1 MTRIQFGWSLPSGPP
16 QGMSR
21 NAYME
26 GVHKGFELIKPLVQ
40 FCCPLWETSRRWL
53 SGSRKVG
60 FLHHILGIHC
70 AAKHAVGDAKEVG
83 AVAFKILCW

>member
-26 GVHKGFELIKPLVQ
+26 GVHKGFELIKGHFDSFWFVDHYNLI
-40 FCCPLWETSRRWL
+40 LIL
-53 SGSRKVG
+53 SSKGG
-60 FLHHILGIHC
+60 QL
-70 AAKHAVGDAKEVG
+70 
-83 AVAFKILCW
+83 